1 MPTRAHYEA
10 LKQIYLRQIHKI
22 FPVIDW
28 DSLDKPDPTIPQVL
42 SRQAVCL
49 AAAAHPDAAPF
60 LSLGPSMIPLPYA
73 EYAHHLST
81 AMRTILH
88 SGAAK
93 DRLQLIPPLVILS
106 LTAYSSDDRH
116 LAAELAALAVS
127 YTQTVGLHHRSP
139 PASRD
144 QAHLERIFCCVWA
157 MDRLTAALY
166 GRPVL
171 MHERDFG
178 RDMPACFA
186 RQESCFR
193 LFLEC
198 VALLDG
204 VIHLYRPTAKATDG
218 NGAWE
223 LPTFEGLV
231 EKAGAF
237 GVDSRLLGKYPV
249 ILQTQLITGLT
260 LSVTLESLYHA
271 IVILSCRAPS
281 LTPTTPHVTPRE
293 SLSALSI
300 ASSVSESYE
309 RISHTPFVPYAVS
322 LALRTAYREM
332 RGSAVPTVRA
342 RCFRQL
348 QETCLILGRFTGMYR
363 PAGVLVDI
371 VDGLAREV
379 DRVARPEVG
388 GTPRA
393 PGGSTEE
400 GPAGGAVVAQEMP
413 SNANAGVDNGLM
425 DPLVRLD
432 AFESLDFDFDFGAL
446 DAVFSDGTD
455 PCLFP
460 DIM

>member
-1 MPTRAHYEA
+1 
-10 LKQIYLRQIHKI
+10 
-22 FPVIDW
+22 
-28 DSLDKPDPTIPQVL
+28 
-42 SRQAVCL
+42 
-49 AAAAHPDAAPF
+49 
-60 LSLGPSMIPLPYA
+60 MIPLPYA

-144 QAHLERIFCCVWA
+144 QAYLERIFCCVWA

-204 VIHLYRPTAKATDG
+204 VIHLYRPTAKAADG
-218 NGAWE
+218 GGAWN
-223 LPTFEGLV
+223 LPTFEELV
-231 EKAGAF
+231 EQAGAF
-237 GVDSRLLGKYPV
+237 GVDSRLLGKYPRSSV
-249 ILQTQLITGLT
+249 HIHYRANPT
-260 LSVTLESLYHA
+260 VTLESLYHA

-281 LTPTTPHVTPRE
+281 LTPTTQHVTPRE

-300 ASSVSESYE
+300 ASSVSESHD

-322 LALRTAYREM
+322 LAMRTAYREM

-348 QETCLILGRFTGMYR
+348 QETCLILGRFTAMYR

-379 DRVARPEVG
+379 DRVARPEG
-388 GTPRA
+388 EGTPRA
-393 PGGSTEE
+393 GGGSAEE
-400 GPAGGAVVAQEMP
+400 GPAGGAVVDQEVP
-413 SNANAGVDNGLM
+413 SNVNAGVDNGLM

-446 DAVFSDGTD
+446 DAVFGDGTD